1 MPSTHTSLYYH
12 IVFSTKD
19 RVPSIDAS
27 WRPRL
32 HALLGGAV
40 RNLGGVA
47 LEVGGVADHVH
58 ILAGLK
64 ATHCVAEVLREI
76 KKGSSAWVHGSLGKE
91 RFAWQEGYGAFTI
104 SRAGCSTVAAYI
116 RNQEEHHRKR
126 SFQEEYRE
134 FLEEHG
140 IEFDERYLW

>member
-1 MPSTHTSLYYH
+1 M
-12 IVFSTKD
+12 D
-19 RVPSIDAS
+19 R
-27 WRPRL
+27 
-32 HALLGGAV
+32 
-40 RNLGGVA
+40 NYLGGVV
-47 LEVGGVADHVH
+47 LEVGGAADHVH

-64 ATHCVAEVLREI
+64 ATHCLADVLREI
-76 KKGSSAWVHGSLGKE
+76 KKGSSAWVHG
-91 RFAWQEGYGAFTI
+91 
-104 SRAGCSTVAAYI
+104 CSTAAEYI